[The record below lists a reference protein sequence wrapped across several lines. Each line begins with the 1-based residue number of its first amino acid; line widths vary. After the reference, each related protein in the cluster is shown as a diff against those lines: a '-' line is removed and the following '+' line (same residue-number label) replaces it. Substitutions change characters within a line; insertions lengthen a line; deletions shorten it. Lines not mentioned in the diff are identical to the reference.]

1 MEITTDVYLRGTA
14 WNRAI
19 DGLSSIF
26 KTRTHYMLYILS
38 LTIGIMYDQRIE
50 KPVEENEEVKSVPRN
65 VIRNNDTDI
74 SRNTCSEAKLNFFNW
89 MIEDIRARG
98 IELLV
103 VDDVSNLVS
112 RENCWYPIEKLRK
125 IGIKVISLPTARILP
140 NDHIIFKE
148 PKQKKKHKE
157 VSSMTHQKM
166 REEWYKDLREHHRC
180 TFEALANK
188 K

>member
-1 MEITTDVYLRGTA
+1 MKKAAIYFKHNRKCVLSNELTERSLKDYAESFPDV
-14 WNRAI
+14 
-19 DGLSSIF
+19 
-26 KTRTHYMLYILS
+26 
-38 LTIGIMYDQRIE
+38 
-50 KPVEENEEVKSVPRN
+50 EVVT
-65 VIRNNDTDI
+65 VYTDI
-74 SRNTCSEAKLNFFNW
+74 SGNKFSEAKLNFFNW

>member
-1 MEITTDVYLRGTA
+1 MKKAAIYFKY
-14 WNRAI
+14 NR
-19 DGLSSIF
+19 
-26 KTRTHYMLYILS
+26 KCILS
-38 LTIGIMYDQRIE
+38 NELTERSLKDYANNLPD
-50 KPVEENEEVKSVPRN
+50 VKV
-65 VIRNNDTDI
+65 VTVYTDI
-74 SRNTCSEAKLNFFNW
+74 SGNEFSKSKQNFFNW

-103 VDDVSNLVS
+103 VDDVSNLAS
-112 RENCWYPIEKLRK
+112 PENCWCPIERLRK
-125 IGIKVISLPTARILP
+125 SGIEVISLPTGRVLD

-148 PKQKKKHKE
+148 SKKKKKRKE
-157 VSSMTHQKM
+157 VSSMTYQKM

>member
-1 MEITTDVYLRGTA
+1 MKKAAIYFKHNRKCVLSNELTERSLKDYAESFPDV
-14 WNRAI
+14 
-19 DGLSSIF
+19 
-26 KTRTHYMLYILS
+26 
-38 LTIGIMYDQRIE
+38 
-50 KPVEENEEVKSVPRN
+50 EVVT
-65 VIRNNDTDI
+65 VYTDI

>member
-1 MEITTDVYLRGTA
+1 MKKAAIYFKY
-14 WNRAI
+14 NR
-19 DGLSSIF
+19 
-26 KTRTHYMLYILS
+26 KCILS
-38 LTIGIMYDQRIE
+38 NELTERSLKDYANNLPD
-50 KPVEENEEVKSVPRN
+50 VKAVT
-65 VIRNNDTDI
+65 VYTDI
-74 SRNTCSEAKLNFFNW
+74 SGNKFSEAKQNFFNW

-112 RENCWYPIEKLRK
+112 CENCCCTIEKLRK
-125 IGIKVISLPTARILP
+125 MGIKVISLPTARILP

-148 PKQKKKHKE
+148 PKQKKK
-157 VSSMTHQKM
+157 SFMTHQKM

>member
-1 MEITTDVYLRGTA
+1 MKKAAIYFNY
-14 WNRAI
+14 NR
-19 DGLSSIF
+19 
-26 KTRTHYMLYILS
+26 KCILS
-38 LTIGIMYDQRIE
+38 NELTERSLKEYA
-50 KPVEENEEVKSVPRN
+50 KSLPDIKV
-65 VIRNNDTDI
+65 VTVYSDI
-74 SRNTCSEAKLNFFNW
+74 SGSKFSEAKQNFFNW

-112 RENCWYPIEKLRK
+112 HENCWCPIEKLRK
-125 IGIKVISLPTARILP
+125 MGIKVISLPTAKILP

-148 PKQKKKHKE
+148 PNQKKK
-157 VSSMTHQKM
+157 SSMTYQKM

>member
-1 MEITTDVYLRGTA
+1 MKKAAIYFKHNRKCVLSNELTERSLKDYAESFPDV
-14 WNRAI
+14 
-19 DGLSSIF
+19 
-26 KTRTHYMLYILS
+26 
-38 LTIGIMYDQRIE
+38 
-50 KPVEENEEVKSVPRN
+50 EVVT
-65 VIRNNDTDI
+65 VYTDI
-74 SRNTCSEAKLNFFNW
+74 SGNKFSEAKQNFFNW

>member
-1 MEITTDVYLRGTA
+1 MKKAAIYFKY
-14 WNRAI
+14 NR
-19 DGLSSIF
+19 
-26 KTRTHYMLYILS
+26 KCILS
-38 LTIGIMYDQRIE
+38 NELTERSLKDYA
-50 KPVEENEEVKSVPRN
+50 KSLLDAKV
-65 VIRNNDTDI
+65 VAVYTDI
-74 SRNTCSEAKLNFFNW
+74 NGNEFSEAKQNYFNW

>member
-1 MEITTDVYLRGTA
+1 MKKAAIYFKYDRQHVLSNELTERSLKEYAKNLPDVKLVTVY
-14 WNRAI
+14 
-19 DGLSSIF
+19 
-26 KTRTHYMLYILS
+26 
-38 LTIGIMYDQRIE
+38 
-50 KPVEENEEVKSVPRN
+50 
-65 VIRNNDTDI
+65 TDI
-74 SRNTCSEAKLNFFNW
+74 SGDKFSEAKLDFFNW

-112 RENCWYPIEKLRK
+112 RENCWCPIETLRK
-125 IGIKVISLPTARILP
+125 SGIKVISLPTARISAK
-140 NDHIIFKE
+140 DHIIFNE
-148 PKQKKKHKE
+148 SKKKKK
-157 VSSMTHQKM
+157 SSMTYQKM